1 MKHKKQNSE
10 KKRFWLGMMG
20 CALVSFTAYAVSY
33 FSSSH
38 IFSNEYNANKNYSVE
53 IYDVMDENSSSGL
66 RPYEENRLNADLVVK
81 NTGGIPV
88 LLRIKYNYCYQY
100 SSGWWDWSN
109 WWAIVDAP
117 SIRSYYNNLNLLS
130 YYTGKVQNED
140 KFLFNGE
147 TEAVNNTNSDYDG
160 YYYYRKVLQPNQ
172 SVQHLD
178 DIYTPVGT
186 TSYGSIFYYQ
196 GVDDSKEEI
205 WKRRG
210 DTGFKTRSRGKMLWG
225 GSEQAQSV
233 VYPGRKVKRTK
244 AENLRAKVET
254 IRAVKSDGNPLEDK
268 DLQDLD
274 SVGLK
279 KLWESMI

>member
-1 MKHKKQNSE
+1 MKHKKPNPD
-10 KKRFWLGMMG
+10 KKRFWLGMAG

-53 IYDVMDENSSSGL
+53 IYDVMDKNSSSGL

-100 SSGWWDWSN
+100 SSNG

-172 SVQHLD
+172 SIQHLD
-178 DIYTPVGT
+178 DIYTPAGT
-186 TSYGSIFYYQ
+186 TSYGNIFYYQ

-205 WKRRG
+205 WKRRR
-210 DTGFKTRSRGKMLWG
+210 DTGFKTNSMGKMLWG
-225 GSEQAQSV
+225 GSEQAQSSA
-233 VYPGRKVKRTK
+233 YPGRKVKTTK
-244 AENLRAKVET
+244 TEDLQAKVET
-254 IRAVKSDGNPLEDK
+254 IRAVKSDGKPLEDK